1 MTRAAA
7 LLCRLIST
15 GAGGMRAAAMDLAAL
30 SMFDTAA
37 SSPVDGD
44 GQSRVCAL
52 AVAMV
57 LAAECR
63 LESGSVL
70 CRWRLTE
77 PGRKARSRDA
87 DGGAAVFVAAGKQRA
102 PSMGMDRAGQN
113 ACE

>member
-1 MTRAAA
+1 
-7 LLCRLIST
+7 
-15 GAGGMRAAAMDLAAL
+15 MRAAAMDLAAL
-30 SMFDTAA
+30 SMFDRAL

-44 GQSRVCAL
+44 GHGCVYAL
-52 AVAMV
+52 AVAMDLV
-57 LAAECR
+57 AECR
-63 LESGSVL
+63 LESVRVL

-77 PGRKARSRDA
+77 SGTKARCRDA